1 LLFAFYPKS
10 RRRAGRELALAADE
24 PLWQDYQEGAR
35 GGGETS
41 VSLLVH
47 AVDDVRQQLARSF
60 ERNLAHGALAIAAFA
75 LHQVAETISK
85 AVLVAFTAYLP
96 KTHDLDELGRR
107 CAWVAPVMGALVP
120 HDAPDRKRLAALL
133 RASYVDA
140 RYGIRFEVSDDDL
153 KALSRYVCAFRV
165 RAERVCQER
174 LVELAAAASVMA
186 VGNP

>member
-107 CAWVAPVMGALVP
+107 CTRACPSLGPAVP
-120 HDAPDRKRLAALL
+120 RSPGGKHLAALL
-133 RASYVDA
+133 RAGYVEA
-140 RYGIRFEVSDDDL
+140 RYSFGFEVSREDL
-153 KALSRYVCAFRV
+153 ETLAGYIHAFGA
-165 RAERVCQER
+165 RAERVCQAR
-174 LVELAAAASVMA
+174 LAELKVAAHVVTGGES
-186 VGNP
+186 